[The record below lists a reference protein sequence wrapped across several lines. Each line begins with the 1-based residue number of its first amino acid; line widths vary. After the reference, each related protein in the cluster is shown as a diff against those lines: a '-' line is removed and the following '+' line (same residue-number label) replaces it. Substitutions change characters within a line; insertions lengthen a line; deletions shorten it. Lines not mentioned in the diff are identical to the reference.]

1 MLDVY
6 MWVEIPHKKKEKEK
20 KRSNES
26 KNWYK
31 YNWTQ
36 IHSFKFLNLA
46 VSPYVWGL
54 IWSLHNVLI
63 LQQVL
68 EPINLSLN
76 EGLSL
81 TLFIYDINHI
91 WHLYGFLF
99 GWGKWL
105 V

>member
-6 MWVEIPHKKKEKEK
+6 MGVEIPHKKKK
-20 KRSNES
+20 KKDRMSQRIEINIIGLKS
-26 KNWYK
+26 
-31 YNWTQ
+31 
-36 IHSFKFLNLA
+36 IILSFLNLA
-46 VSPYVWGL
+46 VSPCVWGL
-54 IWSLHNVLI
+54 IWSLHNMLI

-91 WHLYGFLF
+91 CCHVRL
-99 GWGKWL
+99 
-105 V
+105 

>member
-1 MLDVY
+1 MLDIY
-6 MWVEIPHKKKEKEK
+6 MWVEIPHKKKKK

-46 VSPYVWGL
+46 VSPCVWGL

-68 EPINLSLN
+68 EPINLRLN

-81 TLFIYDINHI
+81 TLTLFIYDI
-91 WHLYGFLF
+91 YMAFFLV
-99 GWGKWL
+99 GEND
-105 V
+105 